1 MLIFLKS
8 FQPLTGD
15 IMIVGSVLHAIY
27 LKATDEVDGCGY
39 YYLCV
44 TAGNFAML

>member
-15 IMIVGSVLHAIY
+15 IMILGSVLNAIY

-39 YYLCV
+39 YSRV
-44 TAGNFAML
+44 TAGNFAIL